1 MDKIV
6 FPFSNGAALY
16 QNGKLS
22 ASIISQ
28 SGDKKVGGQ
37 ILKEQKKFF
46 SFPVIRGLV
55 YFFYGLYL
63 FVKAFLLTYTLDDQK
78 DEETNK
84 SYKKARKINF
94 VSGYILLIA
103 ALIVMFIFGFLYLGV
118 LPRYIFNFF
127 FDKFWDYYFI
137 SFMIALFRI
146 FLVYIL
152 LVILRFCP
160 FMQGLYSFN
169 GAANVELSGSD
180 SKNAHYYPLNMLN
193 YLTNVFLISIFVIS
207 LIAIDIGWILN
218 FFVNIAIFIAISII
232 VYEYLRFVSS
242 KKIAFLTDITYITNA
257 LVVVKPNITHKE
269 VLMAAKIELESYQ
282 DFEKIEKGRVSMSSL
297 YAEMQTKLK
306 QSERFDKS
314 DLDWIIATFLNKNRA
329 EIKLV
334 RSVSQ
339 KEYQNIMR
347 ACARRAKG
355 EPLSSIFGFVDFYGL
370 RFDVNKKVLSPRI
383 ETEILVE
390 EALKKIKENDLRTAL
405 DLCCGS
411 GAIAVALAKYSSCK
425 VTASDISKQA
435 LALAQSNAEKNGA
448 KVDFVHADLFAG
460 LKKHKKYDII
470 ISNPPYIKTKDI
482 DKLDIEVK
490 KYDPKLALDGGEDG
504 LDYYRKIVKDACK
517 FLNKKGWLFFE
528 VGKGQAEEVKA
539 LMSEH
544 NFDNCQIVKD
554 YNKIERIVYGRI
566 SKRNA

>member
-55 YFFYGLYL
+55 YFFYGFYLYI
-63 FVKAFLLTYTLDDQK
+63 KAFLLSYQLDGQ
-78 DEETNK
+78 EEENNK
-84 SYKKARKINF
+84 SYRQAKKINF
-94 VSGYILLIA
+94 ISSYISLIA
-103 ALIVMFIFGFLYLGV
+103 AIISMFILGFLYLGIF
-118 LPRYIFNFF
+118 PRYIYNFF
-127 FDKFWDYYFI
+127 FDEYQNYYFI

-180 SKNAHYYPLNMLN
+180 SKNAHFYPLNMLN

-207 LIAIDIGWILN
+207 LIAIDIGWGLN
-218 FFVNIAIFIAISII
+218 FLVNMAIFLAISVL
-232 VYEYLRFVSS
+232 VYEYLRFVSV
-242 KKIAFLTDITYITNA
+242 KKIAFLSDLTYITNA

-282 DFEKIEKGRVSMSSL
+282 NFEKIEKGRVSMSSL

-370 RFDVNKKVLSPRI
+370 RFDVNKKVLSPRL
-383 ETEILVE
+383 ETEVLVE
-390 EALKKIKENDLRTAL
+390 EALKKIKESDLKTAL

-411 GAIAVALAKYSSCK
+411 GAIAVAIAKYSSCK
-425 VTASDISKQA
+425 VSASDISKQA
-435 LALAQSNAEKNGA
+435 LVLAQSNAENNGA

-504 LDYYRKIVKDACK
+504 LIYYRKIVKEAGK
-517 FLNKKGWLFFE
+517 FLNKRGWLFFE
-528 VGKGQAEEVKA
+528 VGKGQAEEVKE
-539 LMSEH
+539 LMNEN
-544 NFDNCQIVKD
+544 NFGDCQIVKD
-554 YNKIERIVYGRI
+554 YNKIERVVYGRI
-566 SKRNA
+566 NK

>member
-1 MDKIV
+1 MGKII
-6 FPFSNGAALY
+6 FPFSNGVALY

-22 ASIISQ
+22 ISLI
-28 SGDKKVGGQ
+28 SHTGEKKVGGVV
-37 ILKEQKKFF
+37 LKEQKRFL
-46 SFPVIRGLV
+46 SLPVIRGLV

-137 SFMIALFRI
+137 SFMIALFRT

-152 LVILRFCP
+152 LVILRFCS

-169 GAANVELSGSD
+169 GAANVELSGND
-180 SKNAHYYPLNMLN
+180 NKNAHFYPLNMLN

-207 LIAIDIGWILN
+207 LIAIDIGWGLN
-218 FFVNIAIFIAISII
+218 FLVNMAIFLAISVL
-232 VYEYLRFVSS
+232 VYEYLRFVSV
-242 KKIAFLTDITYITNA
+242 KKIAFLSDLTYITNA

-282 DFEKIEKGRVSMSSL
+282 NFEKIEKGRVSMSSL

-314 DLDWIIATFLNKNRA
+314 DLDWIIATFLNMNRA

-370 RFDVNKKVLSPRI
+370 RFDVNKKVLSPRL
-383 ETEILVE
+383 ETEVLVE
-390 EALKKIKENDLRTAL
+390 EALKKIKESDLKTAL

-411 GAIAVALAKYSSCK
+411 GAIAVAIAKYSSCK
-425 VTASDISKQA
+425 VSASDISKQA

-504 LDYYRKIVKDACK
+504 LIYYRKIVKEAGK
-517 FLNKKGWLFFE
+517 FLNKRGWLFFE
-528 VGKGQAEEVKA
+528 VGKGQAEEVKE
-539 LMSEH
+539 LMNEN
-544 NFDNCQIVKD
+544 NFSDCQIVKD
-554 YNKIERIVYGRI
+554 YNKIERVVYGRI
-566 SKRNA
+566 NK

>member
-55 YFFYGLYL
+55 YFFYGFYLYI
-63 FVKAFLLTYTLDDQK
+63 KAFLLSYQLDGQ
-78 DEETNK
+78 EEENNK
-84 SYKKARKINF
+84 SYRQAKKINF
-94 VSGYILLIA
+94 ISSYISLIA
-103 ALIVMFIFGFLYLGV
+103 AIISMFILGFLYLGIF
-118 LPRYIFNFF
+118 PRYIYNFF
-127 FDKFWDYYFI
+127 FDEYQNYYFI
-137 SFMIALFRI
+137 SFIIALIRLL
-146 FLVYIL
+146 LVYLL
-152 LVILRFCP
+152 LVLLRFCP
-160 FMQGLYSFN
+160 FMQSLYSFN
-169 GAANVELSGSD
+169 GAANIEQNGND
-180 SKNAHYYPLNMLN
+180 NKNAHFYPLNMLN

-207 LIAIDIGWILN
+207 LIAIDIGWGLN
-218 FFVNIAIFIAISII
+218 FLVNMAIFLAISVL
-232 VYEYLRFVSS
+232 VYEYLRFVSV
-242 KKIAFLTDITYITNA
+242 KKIAFLSDLTYITNA

-282 DFEKIEKGRVSMSSL
+282 NFEKIEKGRVSMSSL

-314 DLDWIIATFLNKNRA
+314 DLDWIIATFLNMNRA

-370 RFDVNKKVLSPRI
+370 RFDVNKKVLSPRL
-383 ETEILVE
+383 ETEVLVE
-390 EALKKIKENDLRTAL
+390 EALKKIKESDLKTAL

-411 GAIAVALAKYSSCK
+411 GAIAVAIAKSSSCK
-425 VTASDISKQA
+425 VSASDISKQA

-448 KVDFVHADLFAG
+448 MVDFVHADLFAG

-504 LDYYRKIVKDACK
+504 LIYYRKIVKEAGK
-517 FLNKKGWLFFE
+517 FLNKRGWLFFE
-528 VGKGQAEEVKA
+528 VGKGQAEEVKE
-539 LMSEH
+539 LMNEN
-544 NFDNCQIVKD
+544 NFSDCQIVKD
-554 YNKIERIVYGRI
+554 YNKIERVVYGRI
-566 SKRNA
+566 NK

>member
-55 YFFYGLYL
+55 YFFYGFYLYI
-63 FVKAFLLTYTLDDQK
+63 KAFLLSYQLDGQ
-78 DEETNK
+78 EEENNK
-84 SYKKARKINF
+84 SYRQAKKINF
-94 VSGYILLIA
+94 ISSYISLIA
-103 ALIVMFIFGFLYLGV
+103 AIISMFILGFLYLGIF
-118 LPRYIFNFF
+118 PRYIYNFF
-127 FDKFWDYYFI
+127 FDEYQNYYFI
-137 SFMIALFRI
+137 SFIIALIRLL
-146 FLVYIL
+146 LVYLL
-152 LVILRFCP
+152 LVLLRFCP
-160 FMQGLYSFN
+160 FMQSLYSFN
-169 GAANVELSGSD
+169 GAANIEQNGND
-180 SKNAHYYPLNMLN
+180 NKNAHFYPLNMLN

-207 LIAIDIGWILN
+207 LIAIDIGWGLN
-218 FFVNIAIFIAISII
+218 FLVNMAIFLAISVL
-232 VYEYLRFVSS
+232 VYEYLRFVSV
-242 KKIAFLTDITYITNA
+242 KKIAFLSDLTYITNA

-282 DFEKIEKGRVSMSSL
+282 NFEKIEKGRVSMSSL

-314 DLDWIIATFLNKNRA
+314 DLDWIIATFLNMNRA

-370 RFDVNKKVLSPRI
+370 RFDVNKKVLSPRL
-383 ETEILVE
+383 ETEVLVE
-390 EALKKIKENDLRTAL
+390 EALKKIKESDLKTAL

-411 GAIAVALAKYSSCK
+411 GAIAVAIAKYSSCK
-425 VTASDISKQA
+425 VSASDISKQA

-504 LDYYRKIVKDACK
+504 LIYYRKIVKEAGK
-517 FLNKKGWLFFE
+517 FLNKRGWLFFE
-528 VGKGQAEEVKA
+528 VGKGQAEEVKE
-539 LMSEH
+539 LMNEN
-544 NFDNCQIVKD
+544 NFSDCQIVKD
-554 YNKIERIVYGRI
+554 YNKIERVVYGRI
-566 SKRNA
+566 NK

>member
-55 YFFYGLYL
+55 YFFYGFCLYI
-63 FVKAFLLTYTLDDQK
+63 KAFLLSYQLDGQ
-78 DEETNK
+78 EEENNK
-84 SYKKARKINF
+84 SYRQAKKINF
-94 VSGYILLIA
+94 ISSYISLIA
-103 ALIVMFIFGFLYLGV
+103 AIISMFILGFLYLGIF
-118 LPRYIFNFF
+118 PRYIYNFF
-127 FDKFWDYYFI
+127 FDEYQNYYFI
-137 SFMIALFRI
+137 SFIIALIRLL
-146 FLVYIL
+146 LVYLL
-152 LVILRFCP
+152 LVLLRFCP
-160 FMQGLYSFN
+160 FMQSLYSFN
-169 GAANVELSGSD
+169 GAANIEQNGND
-180 SKNAHYYPLNMLN
+180 NKNAHFYPLNMLN

-207 LIAIDIGWILN
+207 LIAIDIGWGLN
-218 FFVNIAIFIAISII
+218 FLVNMAIFLAISVL
-232 VYEYLRFVSS
+232 VYEYLRFVSV
-242 KKIAFLTDITYITNA
+242 KKIAFLSDLTYITNA

-282 DFEKIEKGRVSMSSL
+282 NFEKIEKGRVSMSSL

-314 DLDWIIATFLNKNRA
+314 DLDWIIATFLNMNRA

-370 RFDVNKKVLSPRI
+370 RFDVNKKVLSPRL
-383 ETEILVE
+383 ETEVLVE
-390 EALKKIKENDLRTAL
+390 EALKKIKESDLKTAL

-411 GAIAVALAKYSSCK
+411 GAIAVAIAKYSSCK
-425 VTASDISKQA
+425 VSASDISKQA

-504 LDYYRKIVKDACK
+504 LIYYRKIVKEAGK
-517 FLNKKGWLFFE
+517 FLNKRGWLFFE
-528 VGKGQAEEVKA
+528 VGKGQAEEVKE
-539 LMSEH
+539 LMNEN
-544 NFDNCQIVKD
+544 NFSDCQIVKD
-554 YNKIERIVYGRI
+554 YNKIERVVYGRI
-566 SKRNA
+566 NK

>member
-1 MDKIV
+1 MGKII
-6 FPFSNGAALY
+6 FPFSNGVALY

-22 ASIISQ
+22 ISLI
-28 SGDKKVGGQ
+28 SHTGEKKVGGVV
-37 ILKEQKKFF
+37 LKEQKRFL
-46 SFPVIRGLV
+46 SLPVIGGLV
-55 YFFYGLYL
+55 YFFYGFCLYI
-63 FVKAFLLTYTLDDQK
+63 KAFLLSYQLDGQ
-78 DEETNK
+78 EEENNK
-84 SYKKARKINF
+84 SYRQAKKINF
-94 VSGYILLIA
+94 ISSYISLIA
-103 ALIVMFIFGFLYLGV
+103 AIISMFILGFLYLGIF
-118 LPRYIFNFF
+118 PRYIYNFF
-127 FDKFWDYYFI
+127 FDEYQNYYFI
-137 SFMIALFRI
+137 SFIIALIRLL
-146 FLVYIL
+146 LVYLL
-152 LVILRFCP
+152 LVLLRFCP
-160 FMQGLYSFN
+160 FMQSLYSFN
-169 GAANVELSGSD
+169 GAANIEQNGND
-180 SKNAHYYPLNMLN
+180 NKNAHFYPLNMLN

-207 LIAIDIGWILN
+207 LIAIDIGWGLN
-218 FFVNIAIFIAISII
+218 FLVNMAIFLAISVL
-232 VYEYLRFVSS
+232 VYEYLRFVSV
-242 KKIAFLTDITYITNA
+242 KKIAFLSDLTYITNA

-282 DFEKIEKGRVSMSSL
+282 NFEKIEKGRVSMSSL

-314 DLDWIIATFLNKNRA
+314 DLDWIIATFLNMNRA

-370 RFDVNKKVLSPRI
+370 RFDVNKKVLSPRL
-383 ETEILVE
+383 ETEVLVE
-390 EALKKIKENDLRTAL
+390 EALKKIKESDLKTAL

-411 GAIAVALAKYSSCK
+411 GAIAVAIAKYSSCK
-425 VTASDISKQA
+425 VSASDISKQA

-504 LDYYRKIVKDACK
+504 LIYYRKIVKEAGK
-517 FLNKKGWLFFE
+517 FLNKRGWLFFE
-528 VGKGQAEEVKA
+528 VGKGQAEEVKE
-539 LMSEH
+539 LMNEN
-544 NFDNCQIVKD
+544 NFGDCQIVKD
-554 YNKIERIVYGRI
+554 YNKIERVVYGRI
-566 SKRNA
+566 NK